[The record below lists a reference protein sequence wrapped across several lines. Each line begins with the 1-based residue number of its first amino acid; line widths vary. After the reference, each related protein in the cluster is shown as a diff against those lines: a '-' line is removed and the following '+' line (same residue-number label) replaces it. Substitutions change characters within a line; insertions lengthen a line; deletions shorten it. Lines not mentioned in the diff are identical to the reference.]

1 MNVVWWD
8 VLAMYAG
15 CVHSF
20 ASCGI
25 VVMPLG
31 TILFSQFK
39 LPVSGITNMV
49 TI

>member
-1 MNVVWWD
+1 MNVLWWD
-8 VLAMYAG
+8 VLAIYAG

-20 ASCGI
+20 AGCGI
-25 VVMPLG
+25 VVIPLR

-39 LPVSGITNMV
+39 LPVIGITNMV